1 MRIGV
6 VVFCLA
12 SSALTLKADAPL
24 TLRVT
29 PVVAF
34 APAFVRVQAMFDRDA
49 DNRMLRIVA
58 QSGDFYRSSEIE
70 IHGANSPRV
79 QVIEFPSLPS
89 GNYEVSAMLI
99 GTQGK
104 RAWAVTQIRVAPSAS
119 GG

>member
-12 SSALTLKADAPL
+12 SSALNLEADAPL
-24 TLRVT
+24 TMRVT
-29 PVVAF
+29 PLVAF
-34 APAFVRVQAMFDRDA
+34 APAFVRVQAMFDRNA
-49 DNRMLRIVA
+49 DNRLLRIVA

-89 GNYEVSAMLI
+89 GDYEVSARLV
-99 GTQGK
+99 GARGQ
-104 RAWAVTQIRVAPSAS
+104 RAWAVTQIRVAPSVS
-119 GG
+119 GR